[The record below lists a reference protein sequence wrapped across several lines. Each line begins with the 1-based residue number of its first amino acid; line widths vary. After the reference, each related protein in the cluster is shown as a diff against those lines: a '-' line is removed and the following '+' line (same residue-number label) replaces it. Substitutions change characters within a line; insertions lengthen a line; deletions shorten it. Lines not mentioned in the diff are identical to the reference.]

1 METPNN
7 QELGHEEGLVS
18 NVLNNKK
25 LIYGSIIA
33 VVVIVLAIFACYF
46 FAQNG
51 SRKADDMVA
60 RADMEQNDSIAMNL
74 YKEAAE
80 QGYKSGNR
88 AKVEVAIR
96 LYNDGKYEE
105 AIKYLDDASID
116 DEIVASG
123 VYSLKG
129 DCYVN
134 LKKNDE
140 ALKCFKKAISVAD
153 ENPSIVP
160 LLLIKEANVYRAQ
173 GNFDDE
179 FEAYETLINDYP
191 QYVQSSQTDIRKYY
205 ERAKASAGK

>member
-1 METPNN
+1 
-7 QELGHEEGLVS
+7 
-18 NVLNNKK
+18 
-25 LIYGSIIA
+25 
-33 VVVIVLAIFACYF
+33 
-46 FAQNG
+46 
-51 SRKADDMVA
+51 
-60 RADMEQNDSIAMNL
+60 
-74 YKEAAE
+74 
-80 QGYKSGNR
+80 
-88 AKVEVAIR
+88 VEVAIR

-179 FEAYETLINDYP
+179 FKAYETLINDYP